1 MNSSKAAYLLDGDG
15 PPDSW
20 IHPNI
25 LIVDSLNGISQG
37 THVRI
42 RMSSGRQS
50 MFKIERIMRFREI
63 TVPLA
68 GDLTEDRINN
78 IELNNIMNM
87 AEGFAQIDTSNL
99 LIYKERM
106 IDVLDNYDRNFSEE
120 IVITLIRKTKQYE
133 LRFYKWNIFLWPI
146 DRRGWTDERFR
157 VSEVS
162 QKLSTIGRIREKFER
177 AFSRL

>member
-1 MNSSKAAYLLDGDG
+1 
-15 PPDSW
+15 
-20 IHPNI
+20 
-25 LIVDSLNGISQG
+25 
-37 THVRI
+37 
-42 RMSSGRQS
+42 

-133 LRFYKWNIFLWPI
+133 LRFYK
-146 DRRGWTDERFR
+146 
-157 VSEVS
+157 
-162 QKLSTIGRIREKFER
+162 
-177 AFSRL
+177 